1 MLDIL
6 HNGKS
11 SCICHVEDL
20 RQFWGVFHMHVKHK
34 DEHYGKHTLLGKYVE
49 LLSVVVMLHY
59 YAAQT
64 LHLYSVSSKPDN
76 IR

>member
-1 MLDIL
+1 
-6 HNGKS
+6 
-11 SCICHVEDL
+11 
-20 RQFWGVFHMHVKHK
+20 MHVKHK